1 MPHIPVLLKET
12 IKILDPRPG
21 EFFVDGTLG
30 KGGHAKEVLKQIG
43 SKGIFLGVDW
53 DPKALESC
61 KLKIGDY
68 ENVIFVQDNFANL
81 PEILAKNN
89 LPQAN
94 GLILDLGFSSEQIEN
109 LNRGFS
115 FQSSAEGDEP
125 LLMTYSDGQKPAH
138 EWLKRLK
145 ELELAGIIK
154 KFGEERYAFKIAKAI
169 KKNLPITTTGKLAD
183 LIKDAVP
190 RNYERGR
197 IHPATRTF
205 MALRIFVN
213 NELEN
218 LEVVLRALDSILAR
232 GGRAAIISF
241 NSLEDRIVKRHFTS
255 LAKEKK
261 AILLNKKP
269 IESTREELIENPR
282 ARSAKLRAI
291 RII

>member
-1 MPHIPVLLKET
+1 MSHIPVLLKET
-12 IKILDPRPG
+12 IKILDPKPG
-21 EFFVDGTLG
+21 EFFIDGTLG
-30 KGGHAKEVLKQIG
+30 EGGHAKEVLRQIG
-43 SKGIFLGVDW
+43 SEGIFLGVDW
-53 DPKALESC
+53 DPKAVSIC

-68 ENVIFVQDNFANL
+68 RNVIFVQDNFANL

-109 LNRGFS
+109 SKRGFS
-115 FQSSAEGDEP
+115 FRSSAEGDEP
-125 LLMTYSDGQKPAH
+125 LLMTYSDGQKPAY

-145 ELELAGIIK
+145 ESELAGIIE
-154 KFGEERYAFKIAKAI
+154 KFGEERYAFKIARAI
-169 KKNLPITTTGKLAD
+169 KKNLPIKTTGKLAD
-183 LIKDAVP
+183 LIKGAVP

-218 LEVVLRALDSILAR
+218 LEVVLRALDSILGR

-241 NSLEDRIVKRHFTS
+241 NSLEDRIVKRHFAS

-261 AILLNKKP
+261 AVLLNKKP
-269 IESTREELIENPR
+269 IQPAREELIENPR